1 MEYFLHDEIIVRVE
15 TFSDGTTR
23 EWSIPKDEKNADY
36 KEYLAWAAVKGNKA
50 QQYPTK

>member
-1 MEYFLHDEIIVRVE
+1 MEYFIYEDLIVKVE
-15 TFSDGTTR
+15 TLSDDTTR
-23 EWSIPKDEKNADY
+23 EWFIPQDEKNSDY